1 MAIVPNTN
9 VNLATNVRDILNAA
23 GGSVN
28 NDLTTFF
35 KAAAKINKFAKHKP
49 IAYNQLFDIT
59 DAQIRNSRGGLTIAS
74 PTYAGIAASSPWTH
88 VLPAG
93 GASQPFRLGDFK
105 GYQTDAKS
113 CVRNEFPT
121 VMKTNGDM
129 YNNFYFVPVF
139 FFDNGGFTGFNPNY
153 SLSLQDL
160 FASYLSYYPTV
171 VMNYAA
177 GNRWWVQSYENTLQ
191 WLINASRFAAP
202 IIIEMKDTPFRN
214 LDNNTPIDVY
224 MCLSPTKVTGADS
237 FPGYG
242 QSLQYEAGADRKS
255 YKLVRTEWID
265 GLKTTVVAAYTNTI
279 SGSTRTIRVTNI
291 KITFTPDS
299 DWIPSFIFFRVR
311 GILGSSAPVVQEF
324 MTREVAVSK
333 SAFDNVSSI
342 TREIVQGDI
351 YYNSFSMPS
360 NIPGTFVVNVL
371 GCPRTLGSNDTTW
384 LNTGI
389 VTPLG
394 NQTVTIIP

>member
-9 VNLATNVRDILNAA
+9 ANLATNVRDILNAA
-23 GGSVN
+23 GGSVS
-28 NDLTTFF
+28 NDLTSFF
-35 KAAAKINKFAKHKP
+35 KSAAKINMYAKHKP
-49 IAYNQLFDIT
+49 IPYNQLFDLT
-59 DAQIRNSRGGLTIAS
+59 DAQIRNSRGGLTIGS
-74 PTYAGIAASSPWTH
+74 PTYADLPNDKPWAYT
-88 VLPAG
+88 LPAG
-93 GASQPFRLGDFK
+93 GSTQPFRLGDFR
-105 GYQTDAKS
+105 GYQTDAKP
-113 CVRNEFPT
+113 CIRMEFPAQ
-121 VMKTNGDM
+121 MKTNGDM

-139 FFDNGGFTGFNPNY
+139 FFDNGGYTGFNPNY
-153 SLSLQDL
+153 CLSLQDL
-160 FASYLSYYPTV
+160 YASYLSYYPTV

-177 GNRWWVQSYENTLQ
+177 GRTWYVQSYENTLQ

-202 IIIEMKDTPFRN
+202 VIIEMKDTPFRN
-214 LDNNTPIDVY
+214 LSNGTPINVY
-224 MCLSPTKVTGADS
+224 MCLSPSRITAGDS

-242 QSLQYEAGADRKS
+242 QSLQYQAGGDRKA
-255 YKLVRTEWID
+255 YTLVRTEWID
-265 GLKTTVVAAYTNTI
+265 GLKTTVVATYTNTI

-291 KITFTPDS
+291 KITFTPDP
-299 DWIPSFIFFRVR
+299 DWIPSSIYLRVR

-324 MTREVAVSK
+324 MIREVAVSK
-333 SAFDNVSSI
+333 SAFDNVSSV

-371 GCPRTLGSNDTTW
+371 GCPRTLGNNDTTW